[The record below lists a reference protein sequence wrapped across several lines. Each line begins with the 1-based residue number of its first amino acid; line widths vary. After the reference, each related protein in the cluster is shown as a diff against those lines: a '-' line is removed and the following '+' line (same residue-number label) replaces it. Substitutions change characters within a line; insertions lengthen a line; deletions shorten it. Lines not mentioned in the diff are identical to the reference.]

1 MQKESLKK
9 LITKMKKLN
18 IILFIITIAGSGMA
32 QDGISSAQLEAIKKL
47 TENINTA
54 PDFTLSSLD
63 DSTYTLRN
71 MKENVV
77 LLNFWATWC
86 GPCRMEIPDCNELYL
101 KHHKE
106 GFEILGIAMDG
117 TKKSL
122 KNFTKSYTMEYPIL
136 YGSAR
141 DLNKVSMD
149 YGGVMSLP
157 TSVLIGKNNEVIQ
170 TYPGAILK
178 SYNPQQ
184 YATFVYEI
192 EKALNSL
199 NLKKRFPQL

>member
-1 MQKESLKK
+1 MMQKETMEK
-9 LITKMKKLN
+9 LIIKMKKIK
-18 IILFIITIAGSGMA
+18 IILFIITILSLGIA
-32 QDGISSAQLEAIKKL
+32 QDGITSAQLEAIKKL

-63 DSTYTLRN
+63 DSTYTLSN
-71 MKENVV
+71 MKDNVI

-86 GPCRMEIPDCNELYL
+86 GPCRMEIPDFNELYL

-106 GFEILGIAMDG
+106 GFEILGVAMDG
-117 TKKSL
+117 NKKSL
-122 KNFTKSYTMEYPIL
+122 KNFTKSYKMEYPIL
-136 YGSAR
+136 YGSTR
-141 DLNKVSMD
+141 NLNKVSMD

-157 TSVLIGKNNEVIQ
+157 TSVLIGKNNEVIR

-192 EKALNSL
+192 EKALS
-199 NLKKRFPQL
+199 KK

>member
-1 MQKESLKK
+1 MTEKGSLKK

-18 IILFIITIAGSGMA
+18 IILVIITIIGSGMA
-32 QDGISSAQLEAIKKL
+32 QEEISPAQLEAIKKL

-63 DSTYTLRN
+63 DSTYTLSN

-86 GPCRMEIPDCNELYL
+86 GPCRMEIPDFNELYL

-106 GFEILGIAMDG
+106 GFEILGIAMAG

-122 KNFTKSYTMEYPIL
+122 KNFSKSYTMEYPIL

-141 DLNKVSMD
+141 DLNKVSTA

-157 TSVLIGKNNEVIQ
+157 TSVLIGKNNEVIR

-192 EKALNSL
+192 EKALS
-199 NLKKRFPQL
+199 KK